1 VSIVAPIPNE
11 SRCIY
16 LKKQGVSTLESTHF
30 VSSLH
35 ESLQSKL
42 HALEEI
48 LKPHNRL
55 AVAYSGGADSTFL
68 VWLAQHILQKDMVAI
83 LAVGPFLSARER
95 TSAFDVAQRL
105 AFHLEVIAIDPLA
118 NSSVL
123 ENSEQ
128 RCYHCKKEIMM
139 SLTARAKDL
148 GCSLVVD
155 GSHAGDLEQH
165 RPGSAA
171 LREMGVVSPLALAQ
185 FNKSEIR
192 EISRAAQL
200 PTWNKFSQSCLATRF
215 PYGTSLTQ
223 ELISAVER
231 AEDILWDLGCKQV
244 RVRVHGRLARI
255 EVDPDS
261 FPLLTER
268 GAREIIVHD
277 FQKLGFDFVSLDLA
291 GFRSGSW
298 DGAI

>member
-1 VSIVAPIPNE
+1 M
-11 SRCIY
+11 
-16 LKKQGVSTLESTHF
+16 KQQGDSTLESTHF
-30 VSSLH
+30 ASSLH

-42 HALEEI
+42 HTLEEI
-48 LKPHNRL
+48 LRPHNRL
-55 AVAYSGGADSTFL
+55 AVAYSGGTDSTFL
-68 VWLAQHILQKDMVAI
+68 TWLAQHMLQKDVVAI

-95 TSAFDVAQRL
+95 TSAFETAQQL
-105 AFHLEVIAIDPLA
+105 AFNLEVIAMDPLA
-118 NSSVL
+118 NPRVR
-123 ENSEQ
+123 ENSDQ
-128 RCYHCKKEIMM
+128 RCYHCKKEIM
-139 SLTARAKDL
+139 SLLTARAKDL
-148 GCSLVVD
+148 GCSLVAD

-165 RPGSAA
+165 RPGSTA
-171 LREMGVVSPLALAQ
+171 LRELAVVSPLAQAQ
-185 FNKSEIR
+185 FRKSDIR
-192 EISRAAQL
+192 EVSRAAQL
-200 PTWNKFSQSCLATRF
+200 PTWNKLSQSCLATRF

-261 FPLLTER
+261 FPLLTEG
-268 GAREIIVHD
+268 GAREVIVNY
-277 FQKLGFDFVSLDLA
+277 FRQLGFDFVSLDLA